1 MNFTGEHLRF
11 LRSIKK
17 IKQPTLALKLGV
29 KQQAVSK
36 MENKDCVACEKADAY
51 LQALGLQREEAI
63 RLLELFTPPPKLI
76 NRFIQN
82 KPH

>member
-63 RLLELFTPPPKLI
+63 RLLELFTPPR
-76 NRFIQN
+76 N
-82 KPH
+82 